1 MRGNSMP
8 SAATQDLLRKINF
21 IEVDVE
27 IQKQILFSIP
37 SDQPEEMEKTI
48 AVIANKTKEIETL
61 REKIKNLDPEEY
73 QRIMIFEK
81 AISTFRELASK
92 NEFQSIVSREIGGEC
107 VLDIKDS
114 TNIECL
120 IKACDAQENWTIITL
135 DGEIQ
140 QYTKEQVN
148 EIPPEKPADLMPMS

>member
-1 MRGNSMP
+1 MP

-37 SDQPEEMEKTI
+37 SDQTDEMEKTI
-48 AVIANKTKEIETL
+48 AFIAEKTKEIETL
-61 REKIKNLDPEEY
+61 REKIKTIDPEEY

-81 AISTFRELASK
+81 AINTFRELASK
-92 NEFQSIVSREIGGEC
+92 TEFESIISREMGGEC
-107 VLDIKDS
+107 TLDVKDAPK
-114 TNIECL
+114 IECL
-120 IKACDAQENWTIITL
+120 IKACDANENWTIITL

-140 QYTKEQVN
+140 QYTKKQVN
-148 EIPPEKPADLMPMS
+148 EAPPEKPVEPVPLS

>member
-1 MRGNSMP
+1 MP

-37 SDQPEEMEKTI
+37 SDQTDEMEKTI
-48 AVIANKTKEIETL
+48 ALIAEKTKEINIL
-61 REKIKNLDPEEY
+61 REKIKTIDPEEY
-73 QRIMIFEK
+73 QRITVFEK
-81 AISTFRELASK
+81 AITTFRELASK
-92 NEFQSIVSREIGGEC
+92 TKFQSIVSREIGGEC
-107 VLDIKDS
+107 VLDIKNS
-114 TNIECL
+114 ANIECL
-120 IKACDAQENWTIITL
+120 IKACDGQENWTVITL

-140 QYTKEQVN
+140 QYTKDQVN